1 MIFSKRT
8 KFSVG
13 LASAVICSLLMTGG
27 CAPPGG
33 KKVKLEAELEKQAPK
48 AAAAEPV
55 RLALKFTP
63 GDSTTYKITTQA
75 EKNVK
80 WEGSSLSK
88 ANFKDG
94 STGNRVEMTFTQQ
107 IQSVDDKGNAIA
119 KITIEGLKYLYMIK
133 DNPVLDFD
141 SFREKDRNNPLAKLI
156 GQSYTIEIA
165 PAGKVIKVVD
175 VKQAQAAVK
184 GNRTALELLSFDAI
198 KKRHETL
205 ALPDSDKNQLRTGD
219 NWSSIKSF
227 SFGLMGP
234 KSYEKIYTLKEIKNL
249 DNQQIAVV
257 EMNAIPTSEMA
268 EQLYK
273 EQATSDLIKMFDN
286 TETYTGLLK
295 LNLTA
300 GKVEKWFEEL
310 RSEWVIIDPSAK
322 QQDDSEPAALKMGV
336 TRISSLEKID

>member
-13 LASAVICSLLMTGG
+13 LASIVICLLFLTSG
-27 CAPPGG
+27 CTTPLTKETAT
-33 KKVKLEAELEKQAPK
+33 
-48 AAAAEPV
+48 
-55 RLALKFTP
+55 LALKFTP
-63 GDSTTYKITTQA
+63 QDSTTYKITTQA
-75 EKNVK
+75 EKSVK
-80 WEGSSLSK
+80 WVGRSLGKS
-88 ANFKDG
+88 NFKDG
-94 STGNRVEMTFTQQ
+94 RTGTKIEMIFTQQ
-107 IQSVDDKGNAIA
+107 IQSIDDKGNAIA
-119 KITIEGLKYLYMIK
+119 KITIEGLKYLSMIK
-133 DNPVLDFD
+133 ENPVLDFD

-156 GQSYTIEIA
+156 GQSYTIKIT
-165 PAGKVIKVVD
+165 PAGKVLKVVD
-175 VKQAQAAVK
+175 VKEAQAAVRGSSSANK
-184 GNRTALELLSFDAI
+184 TALRMLSVNAI
-198 KKRHETL
+198 KERHEIS
-205 ALPDSDKNQLRTGD
+205 ALPGADKNQLRTGD
-219 NWSSIKSF
+219 NWSSIKSL

-234 KSYEKIYTLKEIKNL
+234 KSYEKIYTLKEIKKP

-273 EQATSDLIKMFDN
+273 EQATNDLIKMFDN